1 MDYAPIVL
9 FAFNRPDRLKATI
22 ESLLKNEEAKDCEL
36 FVFVDGA
43 RPEKVGEADKVNEV
57 RNVVKNIMGFKELH
71 YSFSETNKG
80 LGKSVIEGV
89 SEVINKYGKAII
101 LEDDLVLLPNFIAYI
116 NQGLN
121 RYQDEKD
128 VFSIC
133 GYSNRV
139 KRPKGYLADTYFCN
153 RSSSWGWGTWA
164 NRWNSVDWTL
174 EPFEQYLKYKSQF
187 NRWGGSDCFGMLCG
201 WHEGRNKSWAIR
213 FCFSQFLQKRVSLF
227 PMESLVIN
235 EGFDGDGT
243 NCRKWSRF
251 KFDVDISGRTDYLFP
266 NEIEVDKRIL
276 KQALAYHSITR
287 RIFSKIMYMIYG

>member
-1 MDYAPIVL
+1 MDFAPIVL
-9 FAFNRPDRLKATI
+9 FAFNRPDRLAKTI
-22 ESLLKNEEAKDCEL
+22 ESLLMNDEAKDCEL

-57 RNVVKNIMGFKELH
+57 QNVVKKIKGFKELH

-164 NRWNSVDWTL
+164 DRWNSVDWTL

-251 KFDVDISGRTDYLFP
+251 KYDIDNSGKRDFVYP
-266 NEIEVDKRIL
+266 KNVSVDKRIL
-276 KQALAYHSITR
+276 KQALAYHSITQ

>member
-9 FAFNRPDRLKATI
+9 FAFNRPDRLAKTI
-22 ESLLKNEEAKDCEL
+22 ESLLNNDEAKDCEL

-71 YSFSETNKG
+71 YSFPETNKG

>member
-9 FAFNRPDRLKATI
+9 FAFNRPDRLAKTM
-22 ESLLKNEEAKDCEL
+22 ESLLKNDEAKDCEL

-57 RNVVKNIMGFKELH
+57 QNLVKKIKGFKELH

-121 RYQDEKD
+121 RYQDETD

-251 KFDVDISGRTDYLFP
+251 KYDIDNSGKRDFVYP
-266 NEIEVDKRIL
+266 KNVSVDKRIL
-276 KQALAYHSITR
+276 KQVLAYHSITR